1 MLPKSMYPKRL
12 NPKIEKPKE
21 TKVELLPTIEER
33 SVITQTSGDLSIED
47 LLKQEDLNSLNIHDI
62 QSVTEVSESSK
73 LESEEDLDAY
83 LAQNLT
89 SESAALNLILQEHK
103 LTTEYKESSK

>member
-1 MLPKSMYPKRL
+1 M
-12 NPKIEKPKE
+12 
-21 TKVELLPTIEER
+21 
-33 SVITQTSGDLSIED
+33 
-47 LLKQEDLNSLNIHDI
+47 
-62 QSVTEVSESSK
+62 TEVSESSK

>member
-1 MLPKSMYPKRL
+1 M
-12 NPKIEKPKE
+12 
-21 TKVELLPTIEER
+21 
-33 SVITQTSGDLSIED
+33 
-47 LLKQEDLNSLNIHDI
+47 
-62 QSVTEVSESSK
+62 TEVSESSK

-103 LTTEYKESSK
+103 LTIENKDQSSK